1 MSNATCLLA
10 LPEFEVA
17 AVWELVDEAIVH
29 IVMPRREVACTRC
42 GVIAIHRVHDR
53 VMHRVRDLPA
63 GGRAV
68 VLLWAKRVLACVE
81 GCGTFR
87 ERSHA
92 IPPRA
97 CLTARARA
105 EAVRL
110 VSGENRSIASVAAT
124 FGVSWDTVMRA
135 VRDDADKVLAD
146 RDGQQVVAFGLDETV
161 MNPSR
166 SHTRRRYVTVFVD
179 LNRHRVIDVVEGRH
193 ADAVTG
199 WLATRDP
206 AWRAQVA
213 TVALDPHAGYRTAVT
228 DDKVGFDNARLV
240 ADCFHVVK
248 LANAAIDD
256 VRRRVQQQTTGHRG
270 HKHDPLYRIR
280 RTLLAGIERL
290 DDDAIGRVQIAL
302 ALGDPYDE
310 VGCAWAA
317 KELVRDIFATSC
329 PDIAARRLVTFYEWV
344 ADVEVPELVRL
355 ATTISRWQ
363 TEILAYHRTGGITS
377 ARVEAINLDVKNI
390 KRVARGFTNF
400 DNYRARIISRL
411 GQTWQAPSTAR
422 LRGPH
427 ALALA
432 A

>member
-10 LPEFEVA
+10 LPEFEVTD
-17 AVWELVDEAIVH
+17 VYEFVDEAVIQV
-29 IVMPRREVACTRC
+29 VMPRREVACTRC
-42 GVIAIHRVHDR
+42 GVIALHRVHDR
-53 VMHRVRDLPA
+53 VWHRVRDLPA
-63 GGRAV
+63 GGRPV
-68 VLLWAKRVLACVE
+68 VLLWDKRVLTCIE

-87 ERSHA
+87 ERSSA
-92 IPPRA
+92 VPPRA
-97 CLTARARA
+97 CLTARARV

-110 VSGENRSIASVAAT
+110 VSGENRSVASVAAM

-135 VRDDADKVLAD
+135 VRDDAERVAAEH
-146 RDGQQVVAFGLDETV
+146 DGQRVVAFGLDETV

-179 LNRHRVIDVVEGRH
+179 LDRHRVIDVVEGRH
-193 ADAVTG
+193 AAAVTD
-199 WLATRDP
+199 WLATQDP

-228 DDKVGFDNARLV
+228 DDEVGFDNAQLV

-270 HKHDPLYRIR
+270 HKQDPLYRIR
-280 RTLLAGIERL
+280 RALLAGIERL
-290 DDDAIGRVQIAL
+290 DDNAIASVRVALDA
-302 ALGDPYDE
+302 GDPYDE
-310 VGCAWAA
+310 VGCAWLA
-317 KELVRDIFATSC
+317 KELVRSIFDTTC
-329 PDIAARRLVTFYEWV
+329 PDIAARRLVAFYEWV
-344 ADVEVPELVRL
+344 AEVEVPELVRL
-355 ATTISRWQ
+355 ATTLSRWQ
-363 TEILAYHRTGGITS
+363 DEILAYHHTGGVTS
-377 ARVEAINLDVKNI
+377 ARVEAVNLDVKNI

-400 DNYRARIISRL
+400 ANYRARIISRL
-411 GQTWQAPSTAR
+411 SQTWQAPTTAR